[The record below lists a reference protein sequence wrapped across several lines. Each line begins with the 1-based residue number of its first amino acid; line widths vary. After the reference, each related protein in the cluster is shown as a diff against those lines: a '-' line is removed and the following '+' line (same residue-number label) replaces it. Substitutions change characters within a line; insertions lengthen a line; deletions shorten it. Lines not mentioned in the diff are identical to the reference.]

1 MRLKR
6 TVLSLLTAALLWAT
20 PALALT
26 TYYVNTNSSV
36 GGDCTTNSTSGSTR
50 ACATLRDAIDL
61 LPGTLTDSVLILVD
75 GTNADTGNV
84 NQTPWDM
91 ITSATNYLTVRANTA
106 SEHHG
111 IWSTSKYRLQCTN
124 RNCLYNNIPSHIRFE
139 NFQVEAIVN
148 DGGGYV
154 AVKTANANQTAGD
167 SDNRIS
173 GMYVKCTQ
181 TSGTYTGFDTRP
193 CAGGCGGT
201 SRVWNSIAEG
211 CQNGFTNDFV
221 TGEFYNNTAVG
232 CTYGYVDNASM
243 KAVNNIAYNS
253 SIGFVGSFAAG
264 SNYNAE
270 NDGNGGPGANH
281 RSGVAF
287 TFVGG
292 GDYHLASGDLGAKDF
307 GTSNPGSGLFSD
319 DVDGQARP
327 IGSSWDIGFDEQG
340 TPASGSPRGL
350 SLLGAGS

>member
-1 MRLKR
+1 MKR
-6 TVLSLLTAALLWAT
+6 WLSSLILLYCVFAS
-20 PALALT
+20 PAWALT
-26 TYYVNTNSSV
+26 TYFVNTNSSA
-36 GGDCTTNSTSGSTR
+36 GGDCTSNLTSGSTR
-50 ACATLRDAIDL
+50 ACVTLLDALNL
-61 LPGTLTDSVLILVD
+61 LPSTLTDQTLILVD

-91 ITSATNYLTVRANTA
+91 TTSATNYLTVRANTA
-106 SEHHG
+106 SEHRG

-154 AVKTANANQTAGD
+154 AVKTSNANQTASD

-181 TSGTYTGFDTRP
+181 TSGTYIGINTRP

-201 SRVWNSIAEG
+201 SKVWNNIVEG
-211 CQNGFTNDFV
+211 CHISYNNDFV
-221 TGEFYNNTAVG
+221 TGEYYNNTSVG
-232 CTYGYVDNASM
+232 ATYGIVEDATM
-243 KAVNNIAYNS
+243 KVVNNLVTGATS
-253 SIGFVGSFAAG
+253 GFVGTFASG

-270 NDGNGGPGANH
+270 DDGNGGPGANH
-281 RSGVAF
+281 RSGVTF

-292 GDYHLASGDLGAKDF
+292 GDYHLSGSDAGARNF
-307 GTSNPGSGLFSD
+307 GTSDPGSGLFSD
-319 DVDGQARP
+319 DIDGQTRP
-327 IGSSWDIGFDEQG
+327 IGASWDIGFDEQG
-340 TPASGSPRGL
+340 SSAVIRNMI
-350 SLLGAGS
+350 LLGVGP